1 LNTATLTKG
10 ASSAANDYAQAI
22 GTFENLFRLTAT
34 DTAELIFV
42 RHAEPDYT
50 TAITDFKG
58 APDPAL
64 TERGRR
70 QAARLARRLREQDV
84 DAIYTSPMRRAI
96 ETAAIIAAEKG
107 LPIISTQNLREI
119 EVSPRVV
126 SNVPADEHQD
136 PASQVLARFLE
147 NPRWDSIEGMEPSRA
162 FRRRVTETVDAIVSR
177 RAGQRVVL
185 VTHAGV
191 INAYVST
198 ALDIERD
205 MFFLPEHASVT
216 VVRALKEVRAV
227 QNLND
232 FAHLLPTFAPR

>member
-10 ASSAANDYAQAI
+10 ASSATNDYAQAI

-50 TAITDFKG
+50 TATTDFSG

-64 TERGRR
+64 TERGRL
-70 QAARLARRLREQDV
+70 QAARLARRLREQGV

-107 LPIISTQNLREI
+107 LPIISASNLREV
-119 EVSPRVV
+119 EVGPRVV
-126 SNVPADEHQD
+126 RNGQAEGPEELT
-136 PASQVLARFLE
+136 SQVLARFLE
-147 NPRWDSIEGMEPSRA
+147 NPRWDSIEGMEPSNA

-191 INAYVST
+191 INAYLSI
-198 ALDIERD
+198 ALGIERD

-216 VVRALKEVRAV
+216 VVRALKEFRAV

-232 FAHLLPTFAPR
+232 FSHLLPTFARR